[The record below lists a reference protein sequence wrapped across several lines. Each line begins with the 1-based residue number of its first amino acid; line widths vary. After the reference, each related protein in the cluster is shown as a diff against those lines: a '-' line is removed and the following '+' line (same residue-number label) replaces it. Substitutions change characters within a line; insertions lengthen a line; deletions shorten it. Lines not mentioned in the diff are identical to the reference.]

1 MKSAEELQCSKLK
14 LQLETLFGDEGCGA
28 RGDAMYGLSL
38 SENAYEEWSRIWI
51 DTSEEVLAESEVA
64 YRNAII
70 YIDEFL
76 RG

>member
-1 MKSAEELQCSKLK
+1 MKTVKNLVEFLGEDR
-14 LQLETLFGDEGCGA
+14 LETLYDSSGVQACE
-28 RGDAMYGLSL
+28 DAKYGLSL
-38 SENAYEEWSRIWI
+38 SENAYKEWSRIWI
-51 DTSEEVLAESEVA
+51 DTPEEVLTESEVV